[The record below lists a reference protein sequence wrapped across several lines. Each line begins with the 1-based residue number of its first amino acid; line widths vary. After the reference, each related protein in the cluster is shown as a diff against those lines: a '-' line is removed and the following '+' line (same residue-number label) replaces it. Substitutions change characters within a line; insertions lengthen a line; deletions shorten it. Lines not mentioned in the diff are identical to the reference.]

1 MTSLDTRSR
10 LLAAALSALA
20 GFVDAIGFLGTGG
33 FFVSFMSGNSTRL
46 AVGVARNAAFAAT
59 ALALVAAFV
68 AGVMIAAL
76 IGQRAGPRRA
86 PVVLLLVTALLAL
99 AAILA
104 PLAPPL
110 ATFAVVAV
118 AMGAINMILDGALDG
133 KGDVRLGVTYMT
145 GTLVRIGQR
154 LATALS
160 GGDRWAW
167 APFLLLWLG
176 LVAGAITGALTF
188 GWLGLGTLWIAT
200 GAAALMTLI
209 VLRHPLTAPET
220 R

>member
-1 MTSLDTRSR
+1 VTSLDARSR

-68 AGVMIAAL
+68 TGVMIGSL
-76 IGQRAGPRRA
+76 VGRKAGARRPPA
-86 PVVLLLVTALLAL
+86 VLLLVTAALAL
-99 AAILA
+99 AAAIA
-104 PLAPPL
+104 PAAPPL
-110 ATFAVVAV
+110 ATFALVASG
-118 AMGAINMILDGALDG
+118 MGAVNMVFEAN
-133 KGDVRLGVTYMT
+133 GDVRLGLTYMT

-154 LATALS
+154 LALALS

-167 APFLLLWLG
+167 APFALLWLG
-176 LVAGAITGALTF
+176 LIGGAVAGALLF
-188 GWLGLGTLWIAT
+188 GWIGLGGLWVAAAAAGIAT
-200 GAAALMTLI
+200 LLI
-209 VLRHPLTAPET
+209 LVFPLTDSAAS
-220 R
+220 

>member
-20 GFVDAIGFLGTGG
+20 GFVDAVGFLGTGG

-59 ALALVAAFV
+59 ALGLVAAFV

-76 IGQRAGPRRA
+76 LGQRAGPRRA
-86 PVVLLLVTALLAL
+86 PAVLTLVTALLAL
-99 AAILA
+99 AALLA
-104 PLAPPL
+104 PFAPPL

-118 AMGAINMILDGALDG
+118 AMGAVNMVLDG

-160 GGDRWAW
+160 GGDRWGW

-176 LVAGAITGALTF
+176 LVAGAVAGALVY
-188 GWLGLGTLWIAT
+188 GWLGRGTLWVAA
-200 GAAALMTLI
+200 GAAGISTLLVLVFPI
-209 VLRHPLTAPET
+209 VGAAP

>member
-10 LLAAALSALA
+10 LLATALSALA

-46 AVGVARNAAFAAT
+46 AVGVAQNAAFAAT

-68 AGVMIAAL
+68 FGVMIAAL

-86 PVVLLLVTALLAL
+86 PAVLILVTALLAL
-99 AAILA
+99 AATLA
-104 PLAPPL
+104 PVAPPL
-110 ATFAVVAV
+110 ASFALVAV
-118 AMGAINMILDGALDG
+118 AMGAVNMILDGALDG

-154 LATALS
+154 LATAAS
-160 GGDRWAW
+160 GGDRWGW
-167 APFLLLWLG
+167 LPSLLLWLG
-176 LVAGAITGALTF
+176 LIAGAVAGALAF
-188 GWLGLGTLWIAT
+188 GWLGLTTLWIAA
-200 GAAALMTLI
+200 GAAGLMALL
-209 VLRHPLTAPET
+209 VLRYPLTAPEPC
-220 R
+220 

>member
-1 MTSLDTRSR
+1 MTSLDARSR
-10 LLAAALSALA
+10 FLAAALSALA

-46 AVGVARNAAFAAT
+46 AVGVARNAAFAMT
-59 ALALVAAFV
+59 ALTLVAAFV
-68 AGVMIAAL
+68 GGVMIASL
-76 IGQRAGPRRA
+76 VGQVAGTRRA

-99 AAILA
+99 AAAIA
-104 PLAPPL
+104 PAAPSL
-110 ATFAVVAV
+110 VTFALVAL
-118 AMGAINMILDGALDG
+118 AMGAENMIFEAN
-133 KGDVRLGVTYMT
+133 GDVRLGLTYMT

-154 LATALS
+154 LALALS

-176 LVAGAITGALTF
+176 LIGGAVAGALVF
-188 GWLGLGTLWIAT
+188 GRIGLGGLWVAAGAAGIAT
-200 GAAALMTLI
+200 VLVLI
-209 VLRHPLTAPET
+209 FPIANQAT

>member
-20 GFVDAIGFLGTGG
+20 GFVDAVGFLGTGG

-46 AVGVARNAAFAAT
+46 AVGVARNAVFAAT
-59 ALALVAAFV
+59 ALGLVAAFV
-68 AGVMIAAL
+68 SGVLIAAL
-76 IGQRAGPRRA
+76 LGQRAGQRRA
-86 PVVLLLVTALLAL
+86 PVVLTLVTALLAL
-99 AAILA
+99 AALLA
-104 PLAPPL
+104 PFAPPL
-110 ATFAVVAV
+110 ATFAVVAL
-118 AMGAINMILDGALDG
+118 AMGAINMILDG

-154 LATALS
+154 LATALG
-160 GGDRWAW
+160 GGDRWGW

-176 LVAGAITGALTF
+176 LVAGAVAGALAY
-188 GWLGLGTLWIAT
+188 GWLGLGTLWVAA
-200 GAAALMTLI
+200 GAAGLMTLL

>member
-20 GFVDAIGFLGTGG
+20 GFVDAVGFLGTGG

-59 ALALVAAFV
+59 ALGLVAAFV

-76 IGQRAGPRRA
+76 LGQRAGPRRA
-86 PVVLLLVTALLAL
+86 PAVLILVTALLAL

-118 AMGAINMILDGALDG
+118 AMGAVNMVLDG

-160 GGDRWAW
+160 GGDRWGW

-176 LVAGAITGALTF
+176 LVAGAVAGALVY
-188 GWLGLGTLWIAT
+188 GWLGRGTLWVAA
-200 GAAALMTLI
+200 GAAGISTLLVLVFPI
-209 VLRHPLTAPET
+209 VGAAP

>member
-20 GFVDAIGFLGTGG
+20 GFIDAVGFLGTGG

-59 ALALVAAFV
+59 ALGLIAAFV

-76 IGQRAGPRRA
+76 LGQRAGPRRA
-86 PVVLLLVTALLAL
+86 PAVLLLVTALLAL

-110 ATFAVVAV
+110 ATFAIVAV
-118 AMGAINMILDGALDG
+118 AMGAVNIVLDGALDG

-160 GGDRWAW
+160 GGDRWGW

-176 LVAGAITGALTF
+176 LVAGAVAGALVF
-188 GWLGLGTLWIAT
+188 GWLGLGTLWVAA
-200 GAAALMTLI
+200 GAAGMMTLL
-209 VLRHPLTAPET
+209 VLRYSLTPPET
-220 R
+220 H

>member
-1 MTSLDTRSR
+1 VTSLDARSR

-68 AGVMIAAL
+68 TGVMIGSL
-76 IGQRAGPRRA
+76 VGRKAGARRPPA
-86 PVVLLLVTALLAL
+86 VLLLVTAALAL
-99 AAILA
+99 AAAIA
-104 PLAPPL
+104 PAAPPL
-110 ATFAVVAV
+110 ATFALVAS
-118 AMGAINMILDGALDG
+118 AMGAVNMVFEAN
-133 KGDVRLGVTYMT
+133 GDVRLGLTYMT

-154 LATALS
+154 LALALS

-167 APFLLLWLG
+167 APFALLWLG
-176 LVAGAITGALTF
+176 LIGGAVAGALLF
-188 GWLGLGTLWIAT
+188 GWIGLGGLWVAAAAAGIAT
-200 GAAALMTLI
+200 LLI
-209 VLRHPLTAPET
+209 LVFPLTDSAAS
-220 R
+220 